1 MNKITT
7 VLLSTAIA
15 TSTLLVAQNSAAVS
29 FERPDPNKLSATGAT
44 VKEFVEGA
52 SHEFNLY
59 VAHGCEYKPYGA
71 ANTTSLLMVTPSAP
85 EAKFDVLKP
94 KLGKDGKPMKDT
106 AGKDI
111 MQASILENVFWS
123 KRTDAATGKV
133 IEYDTGPVLNLR
145 VSTNEIG
152 AKTKSYWEKI
162 GGFSHHGREQTDSV
176 SALHWHSFNLTD
188 EFYTDLKFRA
198 TTARLR
204 GCVQTATVYVPVW
217 QICGKGHYT
226 SFSAHPN
233 LKGANDFAPS
243 FKIVRNEIANPYPTS
258 CAKDTTKRLDVTV
271 SPSPMQI
278 NKYLKATGYPGK
290 RHAHSFS
297 HG

>member
-1 MNKITT
+1 MKKLTT

-15 TSTLLVAQNSAAVS
+15 ASTLLVAGNAGAVS
-29 FERPDPNKLSATGAT
+29 FERPDPNKLSATGVT

-59 VAHGCEYKPYGA
+59 VAHGCEYLPYKA

-85 EAKFDVLKP
+85 EAKFDTITPVLDAAGKP
-94 KLGKDGKPMKDT
+94 KLDA
-106 AGKDI
+106 AGKGI
-111 MQASILENVFWS
+111 MKAAIMENVFFS
-123 KRTDAATGKV
+123 KRTDAVTGKV

-176 SALHWHSFNLTD
+176 SALHWHGFNLTD

-198 TTARLR
+198 TTAKFR
-204 GCVQTATVYVPVW
+204 GCVQSATVYVPVW
-217 QICGKGHYT
+217 QICGKTDYT

-243 FKIVRNEIANPYPTS
+243 FKIVRNEVGNPYPAS
-258 CAKDTTKRLDVTV
+258 CAKDVTKRLDVIV
-271 SPSPMQI
+271 SPSVMQI

-290 RHAHSFS
+290 RVKHSFA